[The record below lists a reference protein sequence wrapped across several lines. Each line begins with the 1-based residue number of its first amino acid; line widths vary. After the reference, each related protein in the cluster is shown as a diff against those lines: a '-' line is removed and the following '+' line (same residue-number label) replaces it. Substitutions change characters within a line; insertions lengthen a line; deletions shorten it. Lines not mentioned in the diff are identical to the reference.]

1 MATGEK
7 HSPHFTGRRKELRLF
22 GDAVRDST
30 RTGMTVYSF
39 TGELGVGRSALLHEF
54 RVSARER
61 GCAVIRLDCA
71 RPCHRIE
78 QGLFDELL
86 AVLPAGSVPGAALRA
101 AGERTAGTQ
110 GLDPAAPA
118 PVPPA
123 VLRNAVREAAGHAP
137 LVVTVDDVCRAD
149 AAALD
154 ELNRMRQACARL
166 PVVMAISIRQG
177 EPATAPRELAA
188 LLQGTEQLVLDGLSE
203 RDTAAA
209 ARAVLRRGV
218 PPEFAAACHRLSAG
232 NPFMLGELLRWAR
245 EKGPRA
251 TDTAALGTAV
261 LPAVAEAVTGRL
273 DPIDPALGRLA
284 AVIALADDDTADA
297 APLAAHLSGMT
308 LEQTLV
314 AADLLVRM
322 RLIAD
327 DGTVTLRH
335 PVLRT
340 ALAGGMTR
348 MARSAAHLSAAGH
361 LHRHGAAA
369 GRVAGHLLAS
379 TVPLDDSWST
389 EVLLQAARGAAAAD
403 DNDGALRFL
412 ERALRVATGEDH
424 HRAVLLLSDVR
435 LRADWADGVDATVAM
450 LAATGDESVRERLL
464 HRVGRALYEARAP
477 EDTERVLTATAAAVA
492 GTGLSRWPR
501 LHRTVAG
508 LFAGPPARTARLLD
522 ELPLPDARS
531 VSDSPGPSPGLRTAA
546 AAVGALCRDLGGGD
560 SRSAVEEAR
569 AVLAE
574 CGEES
579 SAHPLTVPAALTVL
593 VQNGRYE
600 EAAAAAAHMRR
611 GDRRDDALFPPGCP
625 LLLLVAG
632 QIALGQGRLNEAQL
646 QLGESV
652 GGLSCGGAEA
662 GEPHRAEA
670 VGLLA
675 DVLTSLGR
683 NEQAWALLR
692 RHHYAE
698 ELAPGWYHRHVLL
711 ARARLRAACGDLPGA
726 ARDLTELRLRNGASG
741 VRSTAAVP
749 WRIHAVVLLRQAGLL
764 DEAEEAA
771 AEQMR
776 AAEAADTALE
786 HGRALRALAD
796 VAGGLRGERMLREAV
811 QLLESAGSELDLAL
825 AQADLGALLLR
836 LGRQQYGVA
845 ALTEAVRLARRCGAR
860 PLAEQ
865 VRTHLAA
872 ADERTPQH
880 ASLRGILALTTRER
894 QILLQATQGLSNR
907 RISTV
912 LGITRRTVEL
922 HLSSAYRKL
931 GITGRRDFQEIFRP
945 PGVWSLLADG
955 APGGTGQRA
964 PAFASSAVP
973 GAVPEAVPG
982 AVSDRADRPF
992 GSLPAVLR
1000 FRTEMWTDRSLGH
1013 AEGEQAAD
1021 RAAPLGVLP
1030 LTGGS

>member
-22 GDAVRDST
+22 GDAVRDSA

-61 GCAVIRLDCA
+61 GCSVIRLDCA

-86 AVLPAGSVPGAALRA
+86 AVLPAGSAPGAALRA
-101 AGERTAGTQ
+101 AGERTAGVQ

-123 VLRNAVREAAGHAP
+123 VVRNAVREAAGHAP
-137 LVVTVDDVCRAD
+137 LVVTVDDACRAD
-149 AAALD
+149 AATLD
-154 ELNRMRQACARL
+154 ELHRMREACARL
-166 PVVMAISIRQG
+166 PVVMALSIRQG
-177 EPATAPRELAA
+177 EPATAPRELAG
-188 LLQGTEQLVLDGLSE
+188 LLQGTQQLVLDGLSE

-209 ARAVLRRGV
+209 VRAVLRRGV

-245 EKGPRA
+245 EKDPRA
-251 TDTAALGTAV
+251 TDAAVLGTAV

-284 AVIALADDDTADA
+284 AVIALADDNTADA

-435 LRADWADGVDATVAM
+435 LRADWTDGVDATVAM

-501 LHRTVAG
+501 LHRTAVG
-508 LFAGPPARTARLLD
+508 LFAGSPARTARLLD

-531 VSDSPGPSPGLRTAA
+531 VSESPAPSPGLRTAA
-546 AAVGALCRDLGGGD
+546 AAIGALCRDLGGGD

-569 AVLAE
+569 RVLAE

-579 SAHPLTVPAALTVL
+579 SAHPLAVPAALTVL

-600 EAAAAAAHMRR
+600 EAAAAAAAAGHLRR
-611 GDRRDDALFPPGCP
+611 HAPHGDAPFPPRCP

-632 QIALGQGRLNEAQL
+632 QIALGQGRLEEAQR
-646 QLGESV
+646 QLGDSA
-652 GGLSCGGAEA
+652 GGLSSCGAEA

-726 ARDLTELRLRNGASG
+726 AHDLTELRLRNGASG
-741 VRSTAAVP
+741 VRSSAAVP

-764 DEAEEAA
+764 DEAQEAA

-776 AAEAADTALE
+776 AAEAADTPLE

-796 VAGGLRGERMLREAV
+796 VTGGLRGERMLRAAV
-811 QLLESAGSELDLAL
+811 QLLEGAGSELDLAL

-872 ADERTPQH
+872 ADERTPEH
-880 ASLRGILALTTRER
+880 TSLRGILALTTRER

-955 APGGTGQRA
+955 APGSTGQRA

-973 GAVPEAVPG
+973 GAVPG

-992 GSLPAVLR
+992 GPLPAVLR
-1000 FRTEMWTDRSLGH
+1000 FRTEMWTDRSLGQ